1 MQQSDLVRQDTEKV
15 ALVRRGS
22 SISGKMVVVQ
32 GQRWDGQKSTIKR
45 SASEGGVDHSFRK
58 HDSFFEDPTVTS
70 SNERE
75 REAHGKVGGCFAFC
89 LFVVWFCFLNKDLEQ
104 F

>member
-1 MQQSDLVRQDTEKV
+1 MVRQDTEKV

-32 GQRWDGQKSTIKR
+32 GQRWDGAEKYNKKKCKWG
-45 SASEGGVDHSFRK
+45 GGVDHSFRK

-75 REAHGKVGGCFAFC
+75 REAQGKVRGCLAFC
-89 LFVVWFCFLNKDLEQ
+89 LFAVWFCFLNRKI
-104 F
+104 